1 MQSEENETQERHSL
15 HTLSFLRV
23 LSESCLVSVGFAEE
37 NWQPLS
43 DDANFVYV
51 ISVNMRWRG
60 ALGRFHEHA
69 RQFEAYKIH
78 GPIIQSK

>member
-23 LSESCLVSVGFAEE
+23 LSESCLVSVSFAEE

-43 DDANFVYV
+43 DDANFVY
-51 ISVNMRWRG
+51 
-60 ALGRFHEHA
+60 A
-69 RQFEAYKIH
+69 
-78 GPIIQSK
+78 